1 MGLLK
6 GLLKIAEGTV
16 KTGIGIVAD
25 VATLGT
31 NAVEDEPYTKKG
43 LRKLKEGFDETME
56 D

>member
-6 GLLKIAEGTV
+6 GLGKIVQGTI

-31 NAVEDEPYTKKG
+31 NAIEDEPYTKKG
-43 LRKLKEGFDETME
+43 LRKMKEGFDETME

>member
-1 MGLLK
+1 MGLFGGLLK
-6 GLLKIAEGTV
+6 VAEGTI
-16 KTGIGIVAD
+16 KTGLGVVAD

-31 NAVEDEPYTKKG
+31 NAIEDEPYTAKG